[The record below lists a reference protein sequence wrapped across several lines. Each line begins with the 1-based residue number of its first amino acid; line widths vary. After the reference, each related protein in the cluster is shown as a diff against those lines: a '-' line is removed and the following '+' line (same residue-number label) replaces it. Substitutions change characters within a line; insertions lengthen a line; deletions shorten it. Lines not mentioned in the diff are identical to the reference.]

1 MALVEIKKSD
11 YQQGPLQLAIGP
23 NSQLLAYIQEYGEQS
38 FRQLLGLYYDDAV
51 ANDRQKYTDLFNGI
65 HYTDEHG
72 EFNSFVGQ
80 GLAYVV
86 RRFIYFYFLRDT
98 QTINSDTG
106 TVSNRNENAV
116 QQLGYGRVRAEMRY
130 REAVNAYNC
139 NVLPFLMNFRDVE
152 REVIAQVGNTLE
164 VSDTLYLSDGDAI
177 MVGESEAVVSN
188 VTATTFDIDIV
199 GSFVDD
205 VAIWAPFEDI
215 PMQPLSSLTF

>member
-51 ANDRQKYTDLFNGI
+51 ANDRQKYTDLFNGTQ
-65 HYTDEHG
+65 YTDEHG

-106 TVSNRNENAV
+106 TVIVSPVGVSKTASVASGSSTYESDRESPTSRGVSNSRA
-116 QQLGYGRVRAEMRY
+116 VRAPKRCPI
-130 REAVNAYNC
+130 R
-139 NVLPFLMNFRDVE
+139 R
-152 REVIAQVGNTLE
+152 G
-164 VSDTLYLSDGDAI
+164 
-177 MVGESEAVVSN
+177 
-188 VTATTFDIDIV
+188 
-199 GSFVDD
+199 
-205 VAIWAPFEDI
+205 
-215 PMQPLSSLTF
+215 

>member
-65 HYTDEHG
+65 QYTDEHG

-86 RRFIYFYFLRDT
+86 KAVYLFLLSERYPND
-98 QTINSDTG
+98 
-106 TVSNRNENAV
+106 
-116 QQLGYGRVRAEMRY
+116 QQRHGNGKQ
-130 REAVNAYNC
+130 
-139 NVLPFLMNFRDVE
+139 PE
-152 REVIAQVGNTLE
+152 RERCPTVGLRAC
-164 VSDTLYLSDGDAI
+164 SR
-177 MVGESEAVVSN
+177 
-188 VTATTFDIDIV
+188 
-199 GSFVDD
+199 
-205 VAIWAPFEDI
+205 
-215 PMQPLSSLTF
+215 